1 MGGDASRGKWAFGG
15 TLSGYLFIPVP
26 WYCQV
31 RLPYTFTGVDLKIAL
46 GVMEWSLFATFS
58 LICFMK
64 LYTNLIQ
71 TKTMSVIISLHKTC
85 LGQSWQA
92 KSIFWLLVGDD
103 TCVFA
108 GWLGIW
114 LICGIMLLNI
124 ILSGTQHIGAI
135 NTSRVCCCL
144 GPFSI
149 FPSIDRRVLKAALK
163 TQPPMLLRW
172 VSQMWFHLWSKQIS
186 VLC

>member
-1 MGGDASRGKWAFGG
+1 
-15 TLSGYLFIPVP
+15 
-26 WYCQV
+26 
-31 RLPYTFTGVDLKIAL
+31 
-46 GVMEWSLFATFS
+46 MEWSLFATLP

-92 KSIFWLLVGDD
+92 KSIFWVLVGDD
-103 TCVFA
+103 THVFA

-144 GPFSI
+144 GQFQHIPKYWQEGIKSCIKNPTANATEVGFTDVIS
-149 FPSIDRRVLKAALK
+149 PLE
-163 TQPPMLLRW
+163 
-172 VSQMWFHLWSKQIS
+172 QINLCS
-186 VLC
+186 VLTAVWNPERKHWQDIQLYSKNTRTSSHKLSGSIKCTHV

>member
-1 MGGDASRGKWAFGG
+1 MPQVWEVMLAQGNRGLWRDSFWVSLHSYA
-15 TLSGYLFIPVP
+15 LILP
-26 WYCQV
+26 V

-85 LGQSWQA
+85 LGQCWQA
-92 KSIFWLLVGDD
+92 KSIFWVLVGDD
-103 TCVFA
+103 THVFA

-163 TQPPMLLRW
+163 TQLPMLLR
-172 VSQMWFHLWSKQIS
+172 
-186 VLC
+186 